1 MGRWSANSASYI
13 WSGEHEFNAGCLL
26 LAKMLNEQSGLNVK
40 ATVLQPAYR
49 IAQMAVEQ
57 ADQYLKTGATG
68 LPEKQLMDC
77 VLINKKN
84 ASKLETFA
92 LK

>member
-1 MGRWSANSASYI
+1 MGAMAALKAAKKGNVIVVGFDGSNDVRDSI
-13 WSGEHEFNAGCLL
+13 LAGDI
-26 LAKMLNEQSGLNVK
+26 K

-57 ADQYLKTGATG
+57 ADKYLKKGSTG

-77 VLINKKN
+77 VLINGKN

-92 LK
+92 IK